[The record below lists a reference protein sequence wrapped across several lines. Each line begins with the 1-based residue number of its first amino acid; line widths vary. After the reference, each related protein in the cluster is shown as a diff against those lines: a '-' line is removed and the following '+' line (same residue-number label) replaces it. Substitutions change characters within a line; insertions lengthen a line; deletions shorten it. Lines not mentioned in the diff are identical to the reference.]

1 LVGLVTVKVA
11 DAVLSLWRPVA
22 WKLSLRPGMVEP
34 AKPLGTAKAAVA
46 WPLAVALAV
55 ASTVAPKVT
64 LTCSEGAKPRQ
75 DRVTRAPAGPL
86 VGDTAQ
92 VAVVG
97 PATVVVVVSA
107 VPAVE
112 RVVTAVV
119 GWVVGTEDGA
129 EDADA
134 AAWSAV
140 RELQPVTAM
149 ATTKMAVA
157 MIRTGRMMTPP
168 TATTL

>member
-1 LVGLVTVKVA
+1 
-11 DAVLSLWRPVA
+11 
-22 WKLSLRPGMVEP
+22 
-34 AKPLGTAKAAVA
+34 
-46 WPLAVALAV
+46 VALAV

-64 LTCSEGAKPRQ
+64 ATGSEGAKPRQ

-107 VPAVE
+107 VPAVVP
-112 RVVTAVV
+112 VVAAV

-157 MIRTGRMMTPP
+157 MIRTGRMMTSP